1 MDMGT
6 VLTRRP
12 DVPSRVR
19 RPTPLPVEMETV
31 VTNRPYVRGRF
42 RRPGSTLMDSGT
54 VTGIPPHVRSR
65 FRQTGEPPVD
75 LGTFLSRI
83 PYAWGPVRVPAQFM
97 HAERPSRPHEG
108 SRKRHPLND
117 HPLPI
122 DLGVIVL

>member
-1 MDMGT
+1 VATGT
-6 VLTRRP
+6 VVTRRP
-12 DVPSRVR
+12 DVRSRVR

-31 VTNRPYVRGRF
+31 VTNR
-42 RRPGSTLMDSGT
+42 
-54 VTGIPPHVRSR
+54 PHVRSR

-97 HAERPSRPHEG
+97 HAKRPLRLHEG

-117 HPLPI
+117 HPLRI
-122 DLGVIVL
+122 ELDVIVL